1 MAASSTPTVP
11 PPVSNTNARSTN
23 ANFNIC
29 YVDSDSSN
37 DCATTGTYA
46 AGSIVLLDDSALP
59 SWITW
64 NASTQIL
71 TAAPTTPSLVGT
83 YTLKATYTPTNGSA
97 AQFSVLTITVRCV
110 VTSFTRPANPT
121 TGLSYNLWDAANSFD
136 FTQTWVQTPACGNA
150 YTDSFTWTGNNSYLV
165 LDSAKPGRLNV
176 YASNLAALTPGSYTV
191 SVQNTISVANNG
203 GSS

>member
-1 MAASSTPTVP
+1 MAASSTPSVP
-11 PPVSNTNARSTN
+11 PPVSNTNARSTDP
-23 ANFNIC
+23 AFNNC
-29 YVDSDSSN
+29 YAGN
-37 DCATTGTYA
+37 TPCATTGTYA

-110 VTSFTRPANPT
+110 VTSMTRPADPT
-121 TGLSYNLWDAANSFD
+121 TGLTYYVWDKPLSFD
-136 FTQTWVQTPACGNA
+136 FT
-150 YTDSFTWTGNNSYLV
+150 
-165 LDSAKPGRLNV
+165 
-176 YASNLAALTPGSYTV
+176 
-191 SVQNTISVANNG
+191 
-203 GSS
+203 